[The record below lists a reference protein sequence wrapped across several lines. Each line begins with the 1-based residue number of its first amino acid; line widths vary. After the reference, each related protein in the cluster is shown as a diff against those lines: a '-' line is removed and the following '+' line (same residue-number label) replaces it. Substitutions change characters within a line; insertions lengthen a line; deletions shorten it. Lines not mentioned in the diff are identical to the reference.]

1 VLAAGHR
8 HPRCL
13 FCQRHATYIR
23 RDRRTSSGWSGPR
36 QRTTTMTNGE
46 QGVSGNLPFARAI
59 RSGIAD
65 LKLGQTRRPPSPTVF
80 LADNDPPSLPCITR
94 IPVIAIPARRCV
106 INDRRKRV
114 RLSSLGSA
122 SHFLRIKRGSSCM
135 HK

>member
-1 VLAAGHR
+1 MLAAGHR

-65 LKLGQTRRPPSPTVF
+65 LKLGQTRRPPVPRFSSPITILPRSLVCYTYPGDRDPGSSLRDKRSQKKGTIVILGFRFSF
-80 LADNDPPSLPCITR
+80 LANKTR
-94 IPVIAIPARRCV
+94 QQLHA
-106 INDRRKRV
+106 
-114 RLSSLGSA
+114 
-122 SHFLRIKRGSSCM
+122 
-135 HK
+135 